1 MKTIIISGNLGA
13 NAQRRATSEGRELM
27 TFSVAV
33 NDANATTWF
42 NCVSHFREKQF
53 AFLTKGQQVIVSGD
67 LKVGE
72 YNGHPDLSINI
83 DRLELAGGS
92 KSDMYGVDHSKS
104 DHDEIGQSYT
114 GV

>member
-1 MKTIIISGNLGA
+1 MKTIIISGNLGS
-13 NAQRRATSEGRELM
+13 NAQRRTMSEGRELM

-33 NDANATTWF
+33 NDNNSTTWF
-42 NCVSHFREKQF
+42 NCVSNFRERQF
-53 AFLTKGQQVIVSGD
+53 AYLTKGQQVIVSGD

-92 KSDMYGVDHSKS
+92 KSDMYGVSNSKS
-104 DHDEIGQSYT
+104 EPDEIGQSFV
-114 GV
+114 G

>member
-33 NDANATTWF
+33 NDANTTTWF

-83 DRLELAGGS
+83 DRLELAGGPKNEQEGDS
-92 KSDMYGVDHSKS
+92 N
-104 DHDEIGQSYT
+104 I
-114 GV
+114 

>member
-33 NDANATTWF
+33 NDTNTTTWF
-42 NCVSHFREKQF
+42 NCVSNFRERQF
-53 AFLTKGQQVIVSGD
+53 DYLVKGQQVIVSGD

-72 YNGHPDLSINI
+72 YNGHPDLSINV
-83 DRLELAGGS
+83 DRLELAGGA
-92 KSDMYGVDHSKS
+92 KSEQEGDS
-104 DHDEIGQSYT
+104 T
-114 GV
+114 L